1 MKATETT
8 ILKFIGGEDKVFI
21 IPPFQRNYAWT
32 TEQCEELFEDI
43 LTAVKDNKNH
53 YLGNIVYYEGENNGA
68 SFSENILIDGQQRV
82 TTILLL
88 LCAIRDVVS
97 DEETKK
103 KINRKYLKN
112 EDVDPNNLYRV
123 RLKQTDYDNGIFEKL
138 INETLDP
145 NEKGKI
151 AENYRR
157 FKDLLSDSNIDPKQ
171 IFEKIPKLEVVEV
184 NLQTNELRT
193 VQKIFEKINSTGKP
207 LSAADL
213 LRNYLLISDSVG
225 KQKKLYTDYWLNIE
239 NTITADHISEYIKDY
254 LIMKICEDVKKSE
267 VYKEFKNYVLNNAL
281 SQEVILKD
289 LRDYATYY
297 KAIFTKNTSNKKLDR
312 EIKILNHLLSS
323 DMYCLFMYLLKKR
336 DEIDQAEMLKIF
348 NLLRCFLTRFRVVG
362 ASRGGGALRSVIH
375 SLLKKLQNSTIQ
387 CSFEDIQFELSNSSS
402 KSGRYPDDEDFKAA
416 LMTSKEENHSYG
428 RAILLAI
435 EEFETSNIP
444 VNFDEVTIEHLMPQT
459 LSESWIDAL
468 GGKEQAESIYNNYLN
483 CIGNLAPLSGPYNS
497 KNSNKIWTEKVKI
510 MKDVQ
515 FKTTKEILSLPKW
528 NQETIIDRNASLA
541 ERACK
546 AILAPI
552 PRTRSYT
559 SQNTFDYLVPGVY
572 PISDLDTNMSGSEI
586 KCVTIEGK
594 AIQLTNWNNLLVKA
608 CEYVLAIAPQK
619 FSALVKENLL
629 HKDKKSKNPPYYDPI
644 ISKNK
649 DFLNVGKKIYSS
661 EYYAEGN
668 ISSYRARFFTSQL
681 LKHFDLID
689 SCTITVDKK
698 TE

>member
-207 LSAADL
+207 LSEADL

-497 KNSNKIWTEKVKI
+497 KNSNKIWTEKVEI

-559 SQNTFDYLVPGVY
+559 SQNTFDYFVPGVY

-619 FSALVKENLL
+619 FSALVEENLL

>member
-43 LTAVKDNKNH
+43 LIAVKNNKNH
-53 YLGNIVYYEGENNGA
+53 YLGNIIYYEGENNGA

-88 LCAIRDVVS
+88 LCAIRDIVS

-112 EDVDPNNLYRV
+112 EDVDPDNLYRV

-138 INETLDP
+138 INGTLDP

-193 VQKIFEKINSTGKP
+193 VQKIFEKINSTGNP

-225 KQKKLYTDYWLNIE
+225 KQKKLYTDYWLKIE

-289 LRDYATYY
+289 LRDYAPYY

-497 KNSNKIWTEKVKI
+497 KNSNKIWTEKVRI

-515 FKTTKEILSLPKW
+515 FKTTKEVLSLPKW
-528 NQETIIDRNASLA
+528 NQETIIDRNATLA

-559 SQNTFDYLVPGVY
+559 NKNAFDNFVPGIY
-572 PISDLDTNMSGSEI
+572 PISDLETKMEGSDI
-586 KCVTIEGK
+586 KSVTIDGK
-594 AIQLTNWNNLLVKA
+594 EMQLTNWNNLLVKA
-608 CEYVLAIAPQK
+608 CEYVLAIDPQK
-619 FSALVKENLL
+619 FSTLVEDNLL
-629 HKDKKSKNPPYYDPI
+629 HKDKKSKNPPCFDPI

-649 DFLNVGKKIYSS
+649 DFLNKGIKISSS

-668 ISSYRARFFTSQL
+668 ISSSRARFFTYQL

-689 SCTITVDKK
+689 SSSITVDRK